1 MNILILMGQRKCL
14 YPEQYAPEVLE
25 AIDENGND
33 DNPDFLIDAERTYLE
48 SEEFDAV
55 AIIAVEVSDSAIERR
70 LSPKLPPIKGK
81 VIE

>member
-33 DNPDFLIDAERTYLE
+33 DNPDFLVDAERTYLE

-55 AIIAVEVSDSAIERR
+55 AIIVVEVSDSAIERR